1 MAETLLSVGID
12 IGTSTTQLV
21 ISRLTLENR
30 ANPFSVPRVAIAGRE
45 VLYRSGIHF
54 TPLLSDTVIDAQGVR
69 AIVEEEYRKSG
80 FSKGEIATG
89 AVIITGETARKENAR
104 EVLSALAAFAGDF
117 VVATAG
123 PDLESIL
130 AARGAGVDEYSREKH
145 TEVCHFDIGGGTANL
160 SLWSHGELVQT
171 GCLDIGGRLIKIHRD
186 SGRLAYV
193 SPVITRAAEYL
204 EHVGRGPAPAAPY
217 RIPAV
222 GDAAAPE
229 SLAPVVRTMVE
240 ALEQAAGLRPGREQ
254 MDAFLTQGTRWEP
267 PRAVPVV
274 SFSGGVAD
282 CIDNPPADWRAYGDM
297 GVLLGE
303 AIAAS
308 PAFQQAE
315 RFRGAETIRATVV
328 GAGSHATDLSGSTIF
343 YRDVTFPL
351 KNLPILKL
359 TEAEEQGDAAALEAA
374 IRDKLGWFADEGGL
388 SQLVLALR
396 GEGNPAYPRV
406 QALARGVA
414 GGLAPLRAAGF
425 VPVVAVEADMA
436 KVLGQ
441 ALAGLL
447 PGPLLCLDGVG
458 VDSGDYIDIGAP
470 VADGAV
476 LPVVI
481 KTLAFQH
488 TSRP

>member
-30 ANPFSVPRVAIAGRE
+30 ANPFSVPKVAIAERE
-45 VLYRSGIHF
+45 VLYRSDIHF

-80 FSKGEIATG
+80 FDKGEIATG

-104 EVLSALAAFAGDF
+104 EVLSALSAFAGDF

-130 AARGAGVDEYSREKH
+130 AARGAGADEYSGEKYADIL
-145 TEVCHFDIGGGTANL
+145 HFDIGGGTANL

-171 GCLDIGGRLIKIHRD
+171 GCLDVGGRLIKLDRD
-186 SGRLAYV
+186 SGRITYV
-193 SPVITRAAEYL
+193 SPVITRAAGHL
-204 EHVGRGPAPAAPY
+204 EHVGRGLAPAAPY
-217 RIPAV
+217 RTPVV
-222 GDAAAPE
+222 GDTAAPE
-229 SLAPVVRTMVE
+229 ALAPVIQTMVE
-240 ALEQAAGLRPGREQ
+240 ALEQAAGLRPGRER
-254 MDAFLTQGTRWEP
+254 MDAFLTQDTRWEP
-267 PRAVPVV
+267 RTVPVV

-282 CIDNPPADWRAYGDM
+282 CIDNPPADWKAYGDI
-297 GVLLGE
+297 GVLLGR

-308 PAFQQAE
+308 PAFQAAG
-315 RFRGAETIRATVV
+315 RFRGAETIRAT
-328 GAGSHATDLSGSTIF
+328 
-343 YRDVTFPL
+343 
-351 KNLPILKL
+351 PILKL
-359 TEAEEQGDAAALEAA
+359 TAAEEQGDAAALAQS
-374 IRDKLGWFADEGGL
+374 IRDKLRWFADEGGL

-396 GEGNPAYPRV
+396 GEDNPSYARI

-414 GGLAPLRAAGF
+414 DGLAPLREAGF
-425 VPVVAVEADMA
+425 VPIVAVECDQA

-441 ALAGLL
+441 ALAPLL
-447 PGPLLCLDGVG
+447 DGPLLCLDGVG
-458 VDSGDYIDIGAP
+458 VDSGDYLDIGAP
-470 VADGAV
+470 VAGGTV

-481 KTLAFQH
+481 KTLAFQK
-488 TSRP
+488 S

>member
-30 ANPFSVPRVAIAGRE
+30 ANLFSVPRVAIAGRE
-45 VLYRSGIHF
+45 VLYRSAIHF

-80 FSKGEIATG
+80 FAKGEIATG

-104 EVLSALAAFAGDF
+104 EVLSALSAFAGDF

-130 AARGAGVDEYSREKH
+130 AARGAGADEYSKEHH
-145 TEVCHFDIGGGTANL
+145 TDILHFDIGGGTANL

-171 GCLDIGGRLIKIHRD
+171 GCLDVGGRLIKLDRD
-186 SGRLAYV
+186 SGRITYV
-193 SPVITRAAEYL
+193 SPVITRAAGHL
-204 EHVGRGPAPAAPY
+204 EHVGRGLASAAPY

-222 GDAAAPE
+222 GDTAAPE
-229 SLAPVVRTMVE
+229 ALAPVIQTMVE
-240 ALEQAAGLRPGREQ
+240 ALEQAAGLRPGRER
-254 MDAFLTQGTRWEP
+254 MDAFLTQGTRWE

-282 CIDNPPADWRAYGDM
+282 CIDNPPADWRAYGDI
-297 GVLLGE
+297 GVLLGR

-308 PAFQQAE
+308 PAFQAAG

-343 YRDVTFPL
+343 YRDMIFPL

-359 TEAEEQGDAAALEAA
+359 SAREEQGDGAALAAAIGE
-374 IRDKLGWFADEGGL
+374 KLRWYADEEGL
-388 SQLVLALR
+388 AQLALALR
-396 GEGNPAYPRV
+396 GEPSPPYRRV
-406 QALARGVA
+406 RELAAGVARG
-414 GGLAPLRAAGF
+414 LTPLLEAGF
-425 VPVVAVEADMA
+425 FPVLVLESDLA

-441 ALAGLL
+441 ALAGQVE
-447 PGPLLCLDGVG
+447 GPLLCLDGVA
-458 VDSGDYIDIGAP
+458 VSNGDYIDIGAP
-470 VADGAV
+470 VAEGAV
-476 LPVVI
+476 LPVVV
-481 KTLAFQH
+481 KTLAFQN
-488 TSRP
+488 

>member
-30 ANPFSVPRVAIAGRE
+30 ANPFSVPKVAIAERE
-45 VLYRSGIHF
+45 VLYRSAIHF
-54 TPLLSDTVIDAQGVR
+54 TPLLSDVVIDAQGVR

-80 FSKGEIATG
+80 FDKGEIATG

-104 EVLSALAAFAGDF
+104 EVLSALSAFAGDF

-130 AARGAGVDEYSREKH
+130 AARGAGADEYSGEKYADIL
-145 TEVCHFDIGGGTANL
+145 HFDIGGGTANL

-171 GCLDIGGRLIKIHRD
+171 GCLDVGGRLIKLDRD
-186 SGRLAYV
+186 SGRITYV
-193 SPVITRAAEYL
+193 SPVITRADGHL
-204 EHVGRGPAPAAPY
+204 EHAGRGLAPAAPY

-222 GDAAAPE
+222 GDSPTPE
-229 SLAPVVRTMVE
+229 SLAPVIQTMVE
-240 ALEQAAGLRPGREQ
+240 ALEQAAGLRPGREK

-267 PRAVPVV
+267 RA
-274 SFSGGVAD
+274 
-282 CIDNPPADWRAYGDM
+282 ADWRAYGDI
-297 GVLLGE
+297 GVLLGR

-308 PAFQQAE
+308 QAFQQAG
-315 RFRGAETIRATVV
+315 RFRGTETIRATVV

-343 YRDVTFPL
+343 YRDMTFPL

-359 TEAEEQGDAAALEAA
+359 TAQEERGDAAALAQS

-396 GEGNPAYPRV
+396 GEDNPSYARI

-414 GGLAPLRAAGF
+414 DGLAPLREAGF
-425 VPVVAVEADMA
+425 VPIVAVECDQA

-441 ALAGLL
+441 ALAPLL
-447 PGPLLCLDGVG
+447 DGPLLCLDGVG
-458 VDSGDYIDIGAP
+458 VDSGDYLDIGAP
-470 VADGAV
+470 VAGGTV

-488 TSRP
+488 THQP

>member
-30 ANPFSVPRVAIAGRE
+30 ANPFSVPKVAIAERE
-45 VLYRSGIHF
+45 VLYRSDIHF

-80 FSKGEIATG
+80 FDKGEIATG

-104 EVLSALAAFAGDF
+104 EVLSALSAFAGDF

-130 AARGAGVDEYSREKH
+130 AARGAGADEYSGEKYADIL
-145 TEVCHFDIGGGTANL
+145 HFDIGGGTANL

-171 GCLDIGGRLIKIHRD
+171 GCLDVGGRLIKLDRD
-186 SGRLAYV
+186 SGKITYV
-193 SPVITRAAEYL
+193 SPVITRAAGHL
-204 EHVGRGPAPAAPY
+204 EHAGRGLAPAAPY

-222 GDAAAPE
+222 GDTAAPE
-229 SLAPVVRTMVE
+229 ALAPVIQTMVE
-240 ALEQAAGLRPGREQ
+240 ALEQAAGLRPGREK
-254 MDAFLTQGTRWEP
+254 MDAFLTQDTRWEP
-267 PRAVPVV
+267 RTVPVV

-282 CIDNPPADWRAYGDM
+282 CIDAPPDDWKAYGDI
-297 GVLLGE
+297 GVLLGR

-308 PAFQQAE
+308 PAFQAAG

-343 YRDVTFPL
+343 YRDMTFPL

-359 TEAEEQGDAAALEAA
+359 TAAEEQGDAAALAQS
-374 IRDKLGWFADEGGL
+374 IRDKLRWFADEGGL

-396 GEGNPAYPRV
+396 GEDNPSYARI

-414 GGLAPLRAAGF
+414 DGLAPLREAGF
-425 VPVVAVEADMA
+425 VPIVAVECDQA

-441 ALAGLL
+441 ALAPLL
-447 PGPLLCLDGVG
+447 DGPLLCLDGVG
-458 VDSGDYIDIGAP
+458 VDSGDYLDIGAP
-470 VADGAV
+470 VAGGTV

-481 KTLAFQH
+481 KTLAFQK
-488 TSRP
+488 S

>member
-1 MAETLLSVGID
+1 MGETLLSVGID

-30 ANPFSVPRVAIAGRE
+30 ANPFSVPRVAIAERE
-45 VLYRSGIHF
+45 VCYRSAIHF
-54 TPLLSDTVIDAQGVR
+54 TPLLSDRVIDAAGVR

-130 AARGAGVDEYSREKH
+130 AARGAGADEYSREKH

-193 SPVITRAAEYL
+193 SPVIPRAAEYL

-240 ALEQAAGLRPGREQ
+240 ALEQAAGLRPGRDR
-254 MDAFLTQGTRWEP
+254 MDAFLTAGTRWE

-282 CIDNPPADWRAYGDM
+282 CIDAPPGDWLAYGDM

-308 PAFQQAE
+308 PAFQQAG

-343 YRDVTFPL
+343 YRDVRFPL

-359 TEAEEQGDAAALEAA
+359 TEAEERGDAAALAKS

-396 GEGNPAYPRV
+396 GEENPAYARI

-414 GGLAPLRAAGF
+414 DGLAPLRQAGF
-425 VPVVAVEADMA
+425 LPIVAVERDQA

-441 ALAGLL
+441 AMAPLVD
-447 PGPLLCLDGVG
+447 GPLLCLDGVG
-458 VDSGDYIDIGAP
+458 VDSGDYLDIGAP
-470 VADGAV
+470 VANGAV

-481 KTLAFQH
+481 KTLVLN
-488 TSRP
+488 RN